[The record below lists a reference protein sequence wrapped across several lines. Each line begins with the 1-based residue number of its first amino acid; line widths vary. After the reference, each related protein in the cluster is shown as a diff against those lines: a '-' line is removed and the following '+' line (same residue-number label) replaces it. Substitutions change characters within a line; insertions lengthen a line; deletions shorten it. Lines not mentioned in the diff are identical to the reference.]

1 MKNKYLVFTFFL
13 SLIFSQNSEK
23 LLYEKALTTIE
34 GEIALSLYEQI
45 LKSNSMTDY
54 YWLSLRKKAEINYA
68 KGLYISSSNLWKEY
82 NLNAPSS
89 LVDDESKN
97 FLFKS
102 LTVIGEDDSL
112 KYYKKLFSNQASKSQ
127 KSQSHVSDKKSLWYI
142 QFGVFSSRESAEI
155 MLDSLSSDGIKNV
168 LIVQLFDRGKMKYYV
183 RTKSFTSISKAQSF
197 AKRNFPKS
205 KDYVIKSN

>member
-13 SLIFSQNSEK
+13 SFIFSQNSEK
-23 LLYEKALTTIE
+23 QLYEKALTTIE

-89 LVDDESKN
+89 LVDDESRN

-102 LTVIGEDDSL
+102 LTVIGEDDAL
-112 KYYKKLFSNQASKSQ
+112 KYYQKLYSNQASNSQ
-127 KSQSHVSDKKSLWYI
+127 KSQSQVSDKKSLWYI
-142 QFGVFSSRESAEI
+142 QFGVFSSRESAEV

-183 RTKSFTSISKAQSF
+183 RTESFTSISKAQRF
-197 AKRNFPKS
+197 AKRNFSNS
-205 KDYVIKSN
+205 KEYVIKSN